1 MPYANT
7 DGGRAHRMSA
17 IGHGL
22 LWLIAVVAL
31 TGGAARAQD
40 LDRGKSGVK
49 LFAANC
55 ATCHRSPRGLAKD
68 RFSLTLTYFLQRHYT
83 SGRSSAQELTAY
95 LQSVDQPR
103 AKSAAGTRKSRPEAR
118 TSLRSLRPPAS
129 VPK

>member
-1 MPYANT
+1 MLT
-7 DGGRAHRMSA
+7 

-22 LWLIAVVAL
+22 LASIIIAAL

-55 ATCHRSPRGLAKD
+55 ASCHRSPRGLAKD

-83 SGRSSAQELTAY
+83 SGRTSAQELTAY
-95 LQSVDQPR
+95 LQSVDVPR
-103 AKSAAGTRKSRPEAR
+103 AKSPAATRKSRPAVAR
-118 TSLRSLRPPAS
+118 TPLRSLRPPAS